1 MATIRFN
8 EKKGYYEV
16 RYDAGFDG
24 NGNRIQKYKGGFKK
38 EKDAKLFAA
47 KLTID
52 ISQGTHIEP
61 NKMFLF
67 EYLNN
72 WLEEKRETISP
83 TSYCGYEVN
92 IRCHINPY
100 IGGIKLSDLR
110 AAHIRGLYSKL
121 QKAREAKVDG
131 KKRSFKPLSGTS
143 IRYVHRVLSKALED
157 AYREETIPKN
167 PAKLVTPP
175 SRTKFEAG
183 FLTTKQI
190 RELLDKFREDDL
202 FMPVFLSVVLGARR
216 GEVLGLHWTD
226 VDMENKL
233 IHIRHNLI
241 IDDGTPVLRKKT
253 KTDSSNR
260 VIVVTDRLIKTL
272 KDHKLKQKEMK
283 LQHGELYHKSDYVCT
298 WPDGKPFNPSY
309 LSDLFRARLKRF
321 GLPVV
326 RFHDLRHSNAALMIA
341 QNVPL
346 KGASDR
352 LGHSTIQITNDL
364 YGHTERSVQEQIA
377 MKIDQAIWG
386 S

>member
-1 MATIRFN
+1 MATIKFN
-8 EKKGYYEV
+8 EKKGFYEV

-24 NGNRIQKYKGGFKK
+24 NGKRIQKYKGGFKK
-38 EKDAKLFAA
+38 ERDAKLFAA
-47 KLTID
+47 KLTVN

-67 EYLNN
+67 EYLKT
-72 WLEEKRETISP
+72 WLEEKKETLSP
-83 TSYCGYEVN
+83 TSYNGYEVN

-121 QKAREAKVDG
+121 QKAREVKIDG
-131 KKRSFKPLSGTS
+131 EKRSFKPLSGTS

-175 SRTKFEAG
+175 TKNKFEAG

-190 RELLDKFREDDL
+190 REMLDKLREDAL
-202 FMPVFLSVVLGARR
+202 YMPVYLSVVLGARR
-216 GEVLGLHWTD
+216 GEVLGLQWSD

-241 IDDGTPVLRKKT
+241 MDNGNPALREKT

-272 KDHKLKQKEMK
+272 KDHRLKQKEMK
-283 LQHGELYHKSDYVCT
+283 LQHGQLYHKSDFVCT
-298 WPDGKPFNPSY
+298 WPDGKPFNPSH
-309 LSDLFRARLKRF
+309 LSRSFSLRLQKY
-321 GLPVV
+321 GLPNI

-341 QNVPL
+341 QNVPM

-364 YGHTERSVQEQIA
+364 YGHTERSVQEEIA
-377 MKIDQAIWG
+377 IKIDQAIWG